1 MSFIAPPLLATLE
14 ETKKLLE
21 TELSPIRANLQ
32 SIEKK
37 FIDLKTSVDYMLGV
51 SKVRRS
57 INSAWSL
64 E

>member
-1 MSFIAPPLLATLE
+1 MATLE

-37 FIDLKTSVDYMLGV
+37 FIDLKTSVDYTLGV

>member
-1 MSFIAPPLLATLE
+1 MATLE

-37 FIDLKTSVDYMLGV
+37 FLDLKTSVDYMLGV